1 MGDKEIKFEENN
13 YVNKI
18 AKVKKWL
25 VKVGDFVEA
34 EETILIIEIGIEEI
48 ELKSTTTGEL
58 SKINPKEGDLIY
70 VGDVIAVIE
79 EEEEE
84 EEEEDD
90 ENNDS
95 ELNESIQKN
104 KLNHSNEINHI
115 SPNESSSPNPKYIF
129 RIKNILKS
137 KLIYLK
143 IGIFIIT
150 AYLFKAINTNSKIE
164 IKQEPEKVKEK
175 TIKDSLINLEKKE
188 NPISEKIIKSDNSI
202 EKKKQVK
209 KKRIKNKFN
218 VAVVPFSEVNVV
230 PIFPGCENVSS
241 IEKRACF
248 HEKINEHIR
257 ENFRY
262 PELAFKKRIQG
273 RVYLQFTISENG
285 IVTNILKQGPDKLL
299 EKEAYRIIS
308 LLPKMKPGEHNGN
321 FVKVTYSIPISFRI
335 S

>member
-1 MGDKEIKFEENN
+1 MGDKQIKFEEND

-25 VKVGDFVEA
+25 VKVGDYVEA
-34 EETILIIEIGIEEI
+34 EETILIIEIGIEEV
-48 ELKSTTTGEL
+48 ELKSTLTGEL
-58 SKINPKEGDLIY
+58 SKINSKEGDLIY

-84 EEEEDD
+84 EEDEE
-90 ENNDS
+90 ENNNS
-95 ELNESIQKN
+95 
-104 KLNHSNEINHI
+104 KLNHSNEINHK
-115 SPNESSSPNPKYIF
+115 SPNESSSLNPKYIF

-164 IKQEPEKVKEK
+164 IKKEPEKVKEK

-188 NPISEKIIKSDNSI
+188 NPIFEKIIKSDNSF
-202 EKKKQVK
+202 EEKKQVK

-218 VAVVPFSEVNVV
+218 VAVVPFSEVNEV
-230 PIFPGCENVSS
+230 PIFPSCENVSS

-257 ENFRY
+257 KNFRY
-262 PELAFKKRIQG
+262 PELAFKKGIQG

-308 LLPKMKPGEHNGN
+308 LLPKMKPGKHNGN